1 MPVVRWCLNSCLP
14 TRLASQAT
22 AFSVKLRLFSQA
34 SRLSSQAAA
43 FPVKLLPYGR
53 SSDSS
58 SEMHLPVKGRGG
70 NGLSIGGRARLGWE
84 GNEGGVFQLQGEHP
98 PVLQQITCKVWDRSL
113 PACLNSLAFP
123 VLDTVFG
130 TLSCQCLQL
139 TSVLSQQQI

>member
-22 AFSVKLRLFSQA
+22 AFPVKLRLFSQA

-84 GNEGGVFQLQGEHP
+84 GNEGGVFQLQGEH
-98 PVLQQITCKVWDRSL
+98 SL

-123 VLDTVFG
+123 VLDSVFG

>member
-1 MPVVRWCLNSCLP
+1 MTRPQCLLYDGASTRVFLLALPVKLLP
-14 TRLASQAT
+14 FQSSY
-22 AFSVKLRLFSQA
+22 AFSVKLV
-34 SRLSSQAAA
+34 A

-58 SEMHLPVKGRGG
+58 SEIHLPVKGRGG